1 MMKSLHI
8 AATGMSTQQ
17 RNVSVITNN
26 LANVN
31 TTAFKTQHALF
42 ADLMYQNYRVV
53 GQPTSDSGTIRPT
66 GLQIG
71 LGSQINGSYRIFTSG
86 ALQQT
91 ENSFD
96 VAINGRGFFQVTMPD
111 GSLAYTRAGSF
122 AVNSEGEIVTT
133 EGYRLNGVSGT
144 IDVNALSVTIAENGG
159 IWQELAGETELQQV
173 GDIQLSLF
181 QNENGLEAVGRNYF
195 RETSASGQA
204 QSDTPGLE
212 GRGVLLQG
220 YLERSNVDTV
230 SEITNLIEAQRAYE
244 LNSKAL
250 SRSDEMLRTAV
261 NILN

>member
-8 AATGMSTQQ
+8 AATGMGTQQ
-17 RNVSVITNN
+17 RSVAVITNN

-71 LGSQINGSYRIFTSG
+71 LGSQVNGSYRIFTSG

-91 ENSFD
+91 DNSFD
-96 VAINGRGFFQVTMPD
+96 VAINGRGFFEVEMPD
-111 GSLAYTRAGSF
+111 GSLAYTRAGTF

-133 EGYRLNGVSGT
+133 EGYRLSGISGT
-144 IDVNALSVTIAENGG
+144 ISPNALSVTISETGEV
-159 IWQELAGETELQQV
+159 WQELAGQEDLDQV
-173 GDIQLSLF
+173 GEINLSLF
-181 QNENGLEAVGRNYF
+181 QNENGLEALGRNYF
-195 RETSASGQA
+195 RQTSASGEA
-204 QSDTPGLE
+204 QGDVAGTE
-212 GRGVLLQG
+212 GRGVILQG

-230 SEITNLIEAQRAYE
+230 AEITNLIEAQRAYE

-250 SRSDEMLRTAV
+250 TRSDEMLRTAV

>member
-1 MMKSLHI
+1 MKSLSI
-8 AATGMSTQQ
+8 AATGMGTQQ
-17 RNVSVITNN
+17 RNVAVITNN

-71 LGSQINGSYRIFTSG
+71 LGSQVNGSYRIFTSG

-91 ENSFD
+91 DNSYD
-96 VAINGRGFFQVTMPD
+96 VAVNGRGFFEVEMPD
-111 GSLAYTRAGSF
+111 GSVAYTRSGTF
-122 AVNSEGEIVTT
+122 AVNGDGEMVTS
-133 EGYRLNGVSGT
+133 EGYRLSGINGT
-144 IDVNALSVTIAENGG
+144 ISPNALSVTISETGEV
-159 IWQELAGETELQQV
+159 WQELSGEEDLEQV
-173 GDIQLSLF
+173 GQLNLSLF
-181 QNENGLEAVGRNYF
+181 QNENGLEALGRNYF
-195 RETSASGQA
+195 RQTSASGQA
-204 QSDTPGLE
+204 QSDVAGTE

-230 SEITNLIEAQRAYE
+230 AEITNLIEAQRAYE

-250 SRSDEMLRTAV
+250 TRSDEMLRTAV